1 MKIVHLILKINL
13 GVLLVWPAGVEQL
26 QAQNLYYSGSLQYA
40 TGSYYFTER
49 TGSFYFSNSVGVS
62 STRWSL
68 YVSMPLIYQN
78 TPWISYSKTGTGP
91 LPTGGPQSGL
101 VDKRQQQGSGNGRG
115 QRRHTINP
123 GPADT
128 VSYSQTQF
136 GDPSLSAN
144 LKLWNSPSGRSMIN
158 ANGGLKF
165 PVADE
170 NSGFG
175 TGAWDVGGGLSWS
188 QRIQQHYLLMVSGM
202 YWYLGDMDE
211 LDLNNLLSY
220 SAALG
225 RTFSDGK
232 LMGTVSFMGST
243 EIIDDVDP
251 PVNVGAGLN
260 YRLSNAT
267 NLNTNILFGLTESAS
282 DFSIGV
288 GWSVNF

>member
-1 MKIVHLILKINL
+1 MVCL
-13 GVLLVWPAGVEQL
+13 GAFLLGGSGAVQVR
-26 QAQNLYYSGSLQYA
+26 AQNLYYSGSLQYA
-40 TGSYYFTER
+40 TGSYFFTER
-49 TGSFYFSNSVGVS
+49 TGSIYFSNSLGVS
-62 STRWSL
+62 SDRLSI
-68 YVSMPLIYQN
+68 YFSVPLIYQN
-78 TPWISYSKTGTGP
+78 TPWISYTRTGAGS
-91 LPTGGPQSGL
+91 LPTGGPQSRL
-101 VDKRQQQGSGNGRG
+101 VDMRRQQQGGGGRG
-115 QRRHTINP
+115 QQRQTIDP
-123 GPADT
+123 GLADT
-128 VSYSQTQF
+128 VSFSKTHI

-144 LKLWNSPSGRSMIN
+144 VKLLSSRSGKTNLSGSM
-158 ANGGLKF
+158 GVKL
-165 PVADE
+165 PLADE

-175 TGAWDVGGGLSWS
+175 TGAWDVGGGLSWA
-188 QRIQQHYLLMVSGM
+188 QRLGQQYLMMVSGM
-202 YWYLGDMDE
+202 YWNLGDMDE
-211 LDLNNLLSY
+211 LNLNNLLSY

-225 RTFSDGK
+225 HTFSNGK